1 MSKIIAIIAVV
12 IILFAALGVTSV
24 FWVQSSQNKAIAYE
38 EQVKQSWSKIDVY
51 QKRRTDLLY
60 ELADAVKEYDKH
72 EAQVFIE
79 TIKARGGA
87 MTTRDVKL
95 ALGAVH
101 EQYPQLQSQ
110 KNYQNIMTEMAMS
123 ENKLAQVR
131 DSYNTSIT
139 EYSRYI
145 RKFPTRIFLDMC
157 GYVAVNFDYL
167 KYDSSPDAPKNLFG
181 NMKD

>member
-1 MSKIIAIIAVV
+1 MTKVIATVV
-12 IILFAALGVTSV
+12 IIFIALASMGVAGV
-24 FWVQSSQNKAIAYE
+24 FFVQSSQNKAIAYE

-72 EAQVFIE
+72 EYAVFVE
-79 TIKARGGA
+79 TIKSRGGA
-87 MTTRDVKL
+87 MTTRDVQL

-123 ENKLAQVR
+123 ENKIAQVR

-145 RKFPTRIFLDMC
+145 RKFPTRIFLDLC
-157 GYVAVNFDYL
+157 GYVAVEYDYL
-167 KYDSSPDAPKNLFG
+167 KYDSSQDAPKNLFG

>member
-1 MSKIIAIIAVV
+1 MAKV
-12 IILFAALGVTSV
+12 FAAIALTIVMLGIIGITGV
-24 FWVQSSQNKAIAYE
+24 FFVQSSQNKAIGYE

-72 EAQVFIE
+72 EAEVFIE

-131 DSYNTSIT
+131 DAYNISIT

-145 RKFPTRIFLDMC
+145 RKFPTRLFLDMC
-157 GYVAVNFDYL
+157 GYVAVQYDYL
-167 KYDSSPDAPKNLFG
+167 KYESSADAPKNLFG